1 MLDLYTNLYLNITHG
16 KAPQWGPVAVCTP
29 EGGTFLSKTAL
40 RASQKK
46 TASQTCSPELC
57 KVMALSHICIKN
69 ASLPNAYYIIV
80 RANASL
86 PLLRW

>member
-40 RASQKK
+40 RAS
-46 TASQTCSPELC
+46 
-57 KVMALSHICIKN
+57 
-69 ASLPNAYYIIV
+69 
-80 RANASL
+80 
-86 PLLRW
+86 